1 MNHQAHSSHI
11 ARRSLAAALLGGLV
25 CWAAPAGAGQVPLSD
40 PNLRFVGRWD
50 KSNSST
56 YTSYFPG
63 AYLTTKFTGTTVKLN
78 LGPNPTTFRY
88 IIDGVSSTYW
98 NGAGKD
104 VNLTTTPLSSGTHT
118 LQVAAEWENT
128 ELQIQGLVLDANAS
142 TQPPDARPLIEFVG
156 DSITTGYSSKTT
168 ALTSYAW
175 RAAEQLGADH
185 TQIAYPSIT
194 LVQGYH
200 YSYNHLPGMET
211 LYAKLQA
218 GSHCLTVECTNVPAW
233 NFANYKPKLVV
244 VNLGTNDNNTATPKN
259 TFQDTYNK
267 FLASIRARFPDAE
280 IFAMVPFG
288 QYYADETVA
297 AANARLAA
305 GDAKVHYIK
314 TEGWLGDSDF
324 ADGVHPTD
332 GGHAKAAQQLA
343 ALLQPYVAAVTSAND
358 TQFAFDSAANWPYGW
373 QSGAFQG
380 DNHWSNMPGASYQVP
395 FSGTQVRLYGG
406 RAPAHGIAAVSID
419 GGAETYVD
427 SYAATRVDDAL
438 LWTSPVLPAGTHSL
452 KVRVAGMKNVSASNT
467 YVTADRVDVVDGG
480 LNLVKNP
487 GFENQLDGWSVSPL
501 GASQVYVQP
510 WRANAGTSHLV
521 HWSGTP
527 YQVAAYQNLTG
538 LSNGLYT
545 ARAWVRA
552 SGGQEFYVQDF
563 GGSRRSV
570 IVPAATQDAYREVVI
585 RDINVT
591 NGSAQ
596 VGIST
601 HDARGGAWLDADDVT
616 FYRQ

>member
-1 MNHQAHSSHI
+1 MNHHAHSSRF
-11 ARRSLAAALLGGLV
+11 AGRSLIAALLGALV

-50 KSNSST
+50 KSNST
-56 YTSYFPG
+56 QYTSYFPG
-63 AYLTTKFTGTTVKLN
+63 AYLTTRFTGSTVKLN
-78 LGPNPTTFRY
+78 LGPTPTTFRY
-88 IIDGVSSTYW
+88 VIDGVSSTYW

-118 LQVAAEWENT
+118 LQIAAEWENT
-128 ELQIQGLVLDANAS
+128 ELQVQGLVLDENAS

-211 LYAKLQA
+211 LYTKLQA
-218 GSHCLTVECTNVPAW
+218 GSHCLTFECTNVPAW
-233 NFANYKPKLVV
+233 NFANYTPKLVV
-244 VNLGTNDNNTATPKN
+244 VNLGTNDNNTGTPRDK
-259 TFQDTYNK
+259 FQDTYTR

-288 QYYADETVA
+288 QYYAEQTVA
-297 AANARLAA
+297 AVNARLAA

-314 TEGWLGDSDF
+314 TEGWLSASDF

-332 GGHAKAAQQLA
+332 GGHAKAAQQLVSH
-343 ALLQPYVAAVTSAND
+343 LQPYMAAVTSVND
-358 TQFAFDSAANWPYGW
+358 TQFGFDSTANWPYGW

-380 DNHWSNMPGASYQVP
+380 DNHWSNVPGASYQVP
-395 FSGTQVRLYGG
+395 FSGTQVKLYGG
-406 RAPAHGIAAVSID
+406 RAPMHGIAAVSID

-427 SYAATRVDDAL
+427 SYAATRTDGAL
-438 LWTSPVLPAGTHSL
+438 LWTSPVLPGGTHSL
-452 KVRVAGMKNVSASNT
+452 KVRVAGMKNVGASNT
-467 YVTADRVDVVDGG
+467 YVTADRVDIIDGG

-487 GFENQLDGWSVSPL
+487 GFENQLNGWSLSPA
-501 GASQVYVQP
+501 GAPQVFVQP

-527 YQVAAYQNLTG
+527 YQAATYQNLTG
-538 LSNGLYT
+538 LANGLYT

-552 SGGQEFYVQDF
+552 SGGQEFYVKDF
-563 GGSRRSV
+563 GGSRKSV

-585 RDINVT
+585 RDIEVT

-596 VGIST
+596 IGIST
-601 HDARGGAWLDADDVT
+601 NDARGGAWLDADDVT